1 MVDYG
6 EKENGLRKEGW
17 SIGKQTINQL
27 GHTKKKKK
35 KAHVYHNSI
44 LFQLCRRSFSK
55 GRIIIRF
62 EYLKNSS

>member
-35 KAHVYHNSI
+35 KHMSTITVFY
-44 LFQLCRRSFSK
+44 FSYAGEVLVK
-55 GRIIIRF
+55 
-62 EYLKNSS
+62 EE

>member
-17 SIGKQTINQL
+17 SIGKQAINQL

-35 KAHVYHNSI
+35 NTSTITVFY
-44 LFQLCRRSFSK
+44 FSYAGEVLVK
-55 GRIIIRF
+55 
-62 EYLKNSS
+62 EE

>member
-35 KAHVYHNSI
+35 KHMSTITVFY
-44 LFQLCRRSFSK
+44 FS
-55 GRIIIRF
+55 
-62 EYLKNSS
+62 